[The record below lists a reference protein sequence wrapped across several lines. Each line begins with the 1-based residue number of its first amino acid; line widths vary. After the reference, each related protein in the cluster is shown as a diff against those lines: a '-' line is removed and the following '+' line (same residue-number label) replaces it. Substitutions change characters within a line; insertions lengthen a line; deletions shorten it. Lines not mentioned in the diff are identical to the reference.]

1 MGACRLAA
9 LVVLLF
15 AFATLPGPAAARALQ
30 GEKPSSSKGAPAPT
44 VAAGGSHDKS
54 GNSSNAQNP
63 VSKGPH
69 HQTPPPEKPPKDS
82 KPSLSGASE
91 SKGEEGGALKDS
103 APPVPSSNA
112 HKKSPPPEGP
122 GPTGGTDREGGGSG
136 GKKEPTEEV
145 KKAVKCDDPMHRCSV
160 PGEFTA
166 CLQISQDASIQPFV
180 IVRNEGQNVITVSV
194 EATPNIII
202 DNKKLP
208 LQLAKGFS
216 GEVNITYD
224 NPNGGEIKVM
234 SGDGYCLLH
243 PKQTVS
249 DWQQSFQQLA
259 AYATRTNPIYGASFL
274 VFTVVLVGVVCAC
287 CKFARRKHADGVP
300 YQQLEMGTQAPN
312 SGVENTRSTV
322 DGWEDGWDDDW
333 DDEEAPAK
341 PSDKKPSGSISA
353 NGLSL
358 RPQTNGKD
366 GWDVDW
372 DD

>member
-9 LVVLLF
+9 LVVLIF
-15 AFATLPGPAAARALQ
+15 AFATLPAPAAARAFQ

-44 VAAGGSHDKS
+44 VAAVGSHDKS
-54 GNSSNAQNP
+54 GNSSNVQNP
-63 VSKGPH
+63 VSKGAH
-69 HQTPPPEKPPKDS
+69 HQTPPPEKPPNDS
-82 KPSLSGASE
+82 
-91 SKGEEGGALKDS
+91 KDS
-103 APPVPSSNA
+103 AHPVPSSNA
-112 HKKSPPPEGP
+112 HKNSPPPEGP
-122 GPTGGTDREGGGSG
+122 GPTDGTDREGGGSQG
-136 GKKEPTEEV
+136 KEPTEEIRN
-145 KKAVKCDDPMHRCSV
+145 AVKCDDPMYRCSV
-160 PGEFTA
+160 RGEFTA
-166 CLQISQDASIQPFV
+166 CLQISQDASIQSFV
-180 IVRNEGQNVITVSV
+180 IVRNEGQNVIIVSI

-202 DNKKLP
+202 DNKLP
-208 LQLAKGFS
+208 LQLAKGIS
-216 GEVNITYD
+216 GEVNITYN

-234 SGDGYCLLH
+234 SGNGYCLLH

-249 DWQQSFQQLA
+249 DWQQPFQQLA
-259 AYATRTNPIYGASFL
+259 AYATRTNPIYGVSFL

-322 DGWEDGWDDDW
+322 DGWQDGWDDDW